1 MTTSSRNGQR
11 GVSLLVTLVMLVVM
25 TLLVVSAIRAASS
38 NLKTTANLQLR
49 QEAVQ
54 AVQSAVEKV
63 LSDRSNFT
71 APASKTVNVTV
82 DGGSTVYQ
90 VNVTAPACLLAVPVP
105 GYSID
110 FASSAPSDSFW
121 DVKAST
127 TDPGTGASATVH
139 QGVKMRIDPT
149 VTC

>member
-1 MTTSSRNGQR
+1 MRAQSTSQR

-25 TLLVVSAIRAASS
+25 TLIVVSAIRAANA

-54 AVQSAVEKV
+54 AVQTAVENI

-71 APASKTVNVTV
+71 APANKTVNVTV
-82 DGGSTVYQ
+82 DGGSTTYQ
-90 VNVTAPACLLAVPVP
+90 VNVTAPTCLLAVPVS

-110 FASSAPSDSFW
+110 FAASAPSDSYW
-121 DVKAST
+121 DVKATT
-127 TDPGTGASATVH
+127 TDASTGASATVH